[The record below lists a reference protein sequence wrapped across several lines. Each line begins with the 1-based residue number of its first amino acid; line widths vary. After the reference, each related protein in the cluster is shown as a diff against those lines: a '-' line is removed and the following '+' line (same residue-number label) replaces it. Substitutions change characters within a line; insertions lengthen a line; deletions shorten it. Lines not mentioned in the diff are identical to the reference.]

1 MYQRWLEAFHFVGRL
16 GSFTAAAEK
25 LGVGQPTISSHVK
38 SLEDYFRVEL
48 FYRDGRN
55 IRLTALGKA
64 LLDITHGLHGH
75 EEEAVALLR
84 AARSHDVGSLTIAA
98 LRPTEA
104 LEILKEFH
112 AGHPNV
118 MLRVMLTASPT
129 VLDHLL
135 RFECDAGVVGY
146 QPNDPRYFSL
156 PFGRHRIMLVINR
169 KDRLARRSSV
179 QLTDLQNRDMIVRA
193 KGSTTRV
200 AFEAALAKKSVSVR
214 QVLETDSREAVLR
227 AVAHGMGI
235 GVITESELVPMEGI
249 KAIAIED
256 APMFTY
262 AHIVCLAERKNRPLI
277 SAFLDIAKR
286 QAKALNPELKRP
298 AAMKP
303 ARPKVTVPS

>member
-16 GSFTAAAEK
+16 GSFTAAAKK